1 MMIKTILSA
10 TALAMSMGL
19 AVAPLQASAKD
30 RFPTAAEFDTDKD
43 GMVSRDE
50 YIAMAG
56 KKYDEAMAKMM
67 KMPAGEMAKMVKDSK
82 MTMAGFNHFLAQHG
96 GQ

>member
-1 MMIKTILSA
+1 
-10 TALAMSMGL
+10 
-19 AVAPLQASAKD
+19 
-30 RFPTAAEFDTDKD
+30 
-43 GMVSRDE
+43 MVSRDE